1 MRYLMPYILSFIPIF
16 VAVDSLGN
24 IPIFISLTHGLKA
37 QERRAIINQSVA
49 TATIIAL
56 VFMVV
61 GELVLKVMGITID
74 DFKIAGGIL
83 LLVLSINFLLPGRS
97 KGSSFESSQDKEV
110 GIFPLGTPLVTGP
123 AVLTTTLMMLHSFG
137 VLPTFVSLI
146 INMVIVWIVFNYSD
160 LLMDKIGQAGTRA
173 FSKVVDILLASI
185 AIMMIRQGV
194 LGIILGRV

>member
-1 MRYLMPYILSFIPIF
+1 MTNLMPYILSFIPIF

-24 IPIFISLTHGLKA
+24 IPIFISLTEGLNAK
-37 QERRAIINQSVA
+37 ERRLIINQSVA

-56 VFMVV
+56 CFMVV

-83 LLVLSINFLLPGRS
+83 LLVLSINFLLPGKS
-97 KGSSFESSQDKEV
+97 KGLSFESSKDKEV

-137 VLPTFVSLI
+137 VLPTFISLI
-146 INMVIVWIVFNYSD
+146 VNMAIVWLVFNYSD
-160 LLMDKIGQAGTRA
+160 LLMNKIGQAGTRA

-185 AIMMIRQGV
+185 AIMMIRQGI
-194 LGIILGRV
+194 LGIILGKV